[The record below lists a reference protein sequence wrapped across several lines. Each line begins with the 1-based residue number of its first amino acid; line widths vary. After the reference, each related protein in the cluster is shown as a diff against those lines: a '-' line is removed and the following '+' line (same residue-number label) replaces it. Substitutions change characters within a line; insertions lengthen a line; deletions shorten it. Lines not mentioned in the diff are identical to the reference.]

1 MATPINLLEYF
12 NDMCARNI
20 IFSFKGVITEE
31 ILADLGEIIKNHI
44 SDFKYRP
51 LIVKRVFSIFIEVAQ
66 NILHHSAE
74 KVAYGLHGERGSG
87 IVMVVE
93 SDLDF
98 EIISGNLIS
107 NSSSK
112 SIEESCKLIH
122 SLDKEGL
129 KKAFRQRINEPL
141 EEGNKGAGLGL
152 LDIARKAENR
162 VDFKIDQIDDDHSF
176 FLFSVKIEKQE
187 ATKHGKSG
195 N

>member
-1 MATPINLLEYF
+1 MVSRINLLEYF

-51 LIVKRVFSIFIEVAQ
+51 LVVKRVFSIFIEVAQ

-74 KVAYGLHGERGSG
+74 KVTLGPHGERGSG
-87 IVMVVE
+87 IVMVIE
-93 SDLDF
+93 SESDF
-98 EIISGNLIS
+98 EIVSGNLIS

-112 SIEESCKLIH
+112 SIEESCKLIN

-129 KKAFRQRINEPL
+129 KKAFRQKIKAPL
-141 EEGNKGAGLGL
+141 DEGNKGAGLGL
-152 LDIARKAENR
+152 LDIARKSENR
-162 VDFKIDQIDDDHSF
+162 VAFKIDRIDDDHSF
-176 FLFSVKIEKQE
+176 LLFSVKIEKYE
-187 ATKHGKSG
+187 ADEHGKSG
-195 N
+195 H